1 MQSDQLEALRAV
13 VDDGTFEAAA
23 RSLHITPSAVSQR
36 IKALELRVG
45 AVLVS
50 RTKPVMPTESGVVLL
65 RLARQIQTL
74 TDGAVRELRTA
85 DDVARVSLAVNSDSL
100 ATWVL
105 PALAPLAGSVIL
117 DIHREDQDHT
127 AELLRGGTVTAA
139 ITSVD
144 TPVRGCTSTRL
155 GSMRYRPCASPSFV
169 TRFLDD
175 GITPD
180 ALARA
185 HVVVFDEK
193 DALQDRYLS
202 RHGVSASVPPR
213 HLVPSSTEYARA
225 VHLGF
230 GWGMLPDQQR
240 GGLDVV
246 ELDDT
251 VIDVALHWQQWTL
264 SSPAL
269 DTVAAAIVG
278 AARAVLG
285 RPISDG
291 GRAARGRV
299 P

>member
-50 RTKPVMPTESGVVLL
+50 RTKPVAPTASGEVLV

-74 TDGAVRELRTA
+74 TDGAERELAFA
-85 DDVARVSLAVNSDSL
+85 DGLDSVSLAVNSDSL

-117 DIHREDQDHT
+117 DIHRDDQDYT

-139 ITSVD
+139 VTSID
-144 TPVRGCTSTRL
+144 IPVRGCVSTRL
-155 GSMRYRPCASPSFV
+155 GAMHYRPCAAPSFV
-169 TRFLDD
+169 DRFF
-175 GITPD
+175 GGGVTSA
-180 ALARA
+180 ALEQA
-185 HVVVFDEK
+185 HVVVFDHK
-193 DALQDRYLS
+193 DSLQDRYLA
-202 RHGVSASVPPR
+202 RHGVAAHTPPR
-213 HLVPSSTEYARA
+213 HLVPSSTQYAQA
-225 VHLGF
+225 VRLGF

-240 GGLDVV
+240 GGLDVI

-251 VIDVALHWQQWTL
+251 VIDVALFWQQWTL

-269 DTVAAAIVG
+269 NAVAEAVIG
-278 AARAVLG
+278 AARAVLT
-285 RPISDG
+285 
-291 GRAARGRV
+291 
-299 P
+299 